1 MSFGRV
7 TMEHVKGE
15 DMAKKL
21 QEPPVPQEEMD
32 TTTEI
37 AELLGQHDGATAA
50 ILAQAGLEGAAAGGA
65 FATALQGR
73 KTLSVVRALVAF
85 GDTTPARSYQVGDV
99 VPWAHE
105 RALRFPHLVRIDEV
119 G

>member
-1 MSFGRV
+1 
-7 TMEHVKGE
+7 
-15 DMAKKL
+15 MAKKL

-37 AELLGQHDGATAA
+37 AELLGQHDGATELSPEQAA